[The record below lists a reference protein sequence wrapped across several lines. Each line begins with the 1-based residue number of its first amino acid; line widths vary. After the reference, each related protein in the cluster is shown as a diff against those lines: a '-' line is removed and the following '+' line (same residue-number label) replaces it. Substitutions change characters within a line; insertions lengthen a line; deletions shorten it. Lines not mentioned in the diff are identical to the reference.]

1 MIILAL
7 DSSAGLCAAA
17 FYDATNGTALG
28 RVVEDIGRGH
38 AERMMAVI
46 EAARLEAGIALK
58 QIDRIAV
65 TVGPGSF
72 TGIRVGVATARG
84 LALALGRP
92 SVGVTTLETL
102 AASAATADGP
112 VMAIL
117 DARRD
122 EVFAQVFAADGT
134 PLTDPAALSV
144 AEAAD
149 LATRHDA
156 RLIGT
161 GASLVASLT
170 GQPER
175 VISEAGTVEILDVA
189 RIGAGKTASA
199 PPAPLYLRS
208 PDAKPQEAYLLARQ
222 ERLAR

>member
-7 DSSAGLCAAA
+7 DSSANLCAAA
-17 FYDATNGTALG
+17 FYDASSDTTLG

-46 EAARLEAGIALK
+46 EAARAEAGIALK

-92 SVGVTTLETL
+92 TVGVTTLEAL
-102 AASAATADGP
+102 VAGASPQDTP
-112 VMAIL
+112 VMAVL

-122 EVFAQVFAADGT
+122 EVFAQIFAADGT
-134 PLTDPAALSV
+134 PLTDPAALSL

-156 RLIGT
+156 RLIGS
-161 GASLVASLT
+161 GAPLVAALM
-170 GQPER
+170 GRPER
-175 VISEAGTVEILDVA
+175 VISEDGMVEILDVA
-189 RIGAGKTASA
+189 RIGARKPAGA

-222 ERLAR
+222 ERLAQ